1 MAHPLTFPGAMSEFP
16 NLPQAPIREALIDFR
31 VPGTSDEATLGALES
46 LAKDLGSQYPKMH
59 PIQRFE
65 GRFQVGDGGAMS
77 AYRGPEPRGYRL
89 DDDEDRNVAQL
100 QVDGFTFSRL
110 APYRS
115 WDRMLEDAWAVWD
128 RYAATINPGSV
139 ERVATRFINSI
150 ALPRPGAL
158 DQVFRSPP
166 VAPAGKMENFLF
178 RYELAPAD
186 GVTAVVSLA
195 TEDAL
200 ESSVILDIDC
210 FVRES
215 LPLERE
221 TLQRSLSRVRD
232 AKNRIFFRS
241 LTDEAIARYR

>member
-1 MAHPLTFPGAMSEFP
+1 MSEFP
-16 NLPQAPIREALIDFR
+16 NLAHAPIREALIDFR
-31 VPGTSDEATLGALES
+31 VPGASGGAILDALES
-46 LAKDLGSQYPKMH
+46 LGEELRLHYPKMH
-59 PIQRFE
+59 PIQRYQ
-65 GRFQVGDGGAMS
+65 GQFQVDDKGAMS
-77 AYRGPEPRGYRL
+77 AYRGPELRGYRL
-89 DDDEDRNVAQL
+89 DGDEGRNVAQL

-128 RYAATINPGSV
+128 RYLTVINPSSV

-150 ALPRPGAL
+150 ALPPPDEL
-158 DQVFRSPP
+158 DQVFHSPP
-166 VAPAGKMENFLF
+166 VAPDGTMANFLF
-178 RYELAPAD
+178 RYELAPAN

-215 LPLERE
+215 LPPERE
-221 TLQRSLSRVRD
+221 TLQRFLSRVRD